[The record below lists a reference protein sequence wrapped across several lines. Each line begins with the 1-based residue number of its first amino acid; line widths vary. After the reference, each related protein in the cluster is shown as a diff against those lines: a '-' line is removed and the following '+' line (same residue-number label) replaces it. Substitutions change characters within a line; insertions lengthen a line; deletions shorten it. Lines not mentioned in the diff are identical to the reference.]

1 MRDKERKGKPFT
13 SSGGGGGG
21 GIYHRASSL
30 NVFSF
35 TDYYTHLLDT
45 VLQMLLCEKKIHSF
59 FYGWSIS
66 L

>member
-21 GIYHRASSL
+21 GIYHRASTL

-35 TDYYTHLLDT
+35 TDY
-45 VLQMLLCEKKIHSF
+45 
-59 FYGWSIS
+59 
-66 L
+66 